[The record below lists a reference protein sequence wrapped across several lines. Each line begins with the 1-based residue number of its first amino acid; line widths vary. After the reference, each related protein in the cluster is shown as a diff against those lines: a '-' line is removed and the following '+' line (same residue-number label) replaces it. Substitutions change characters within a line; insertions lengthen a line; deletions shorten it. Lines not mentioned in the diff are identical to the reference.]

1 MEKFK
6 NAGAIK
12 SVYARINFKPSSEAQ
27 KLMLAAISKQAYD
40 ADVPLQHHTCVSDV
54 PIQ

>member
-1 MEKFK
+1 LEKFK

-12 SVYARINFKPSSEAQ
+12 TVYARINFKPSSEAR

-54 PIQ
+54 PMQ